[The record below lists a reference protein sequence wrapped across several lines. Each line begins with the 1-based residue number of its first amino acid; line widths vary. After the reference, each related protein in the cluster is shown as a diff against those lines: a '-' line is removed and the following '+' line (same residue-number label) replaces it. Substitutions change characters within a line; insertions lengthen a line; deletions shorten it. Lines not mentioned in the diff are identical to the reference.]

1 MELIANINQPQ
12 NEHRV
17 ILTNYLITLMC
28 ICDQL
33 RINHWQTECS
43 AEHKLTDDIESTL
56 REKLDY
62 LGEVT
67 MGNFDRIKFNRQNIL
82 LEDIEVTSTSTI
94 LAFICKSTKETL
106 KALESTEYN
115 DIINVLE
122 DILSVITQG
131 IYLSKLK

>member
-43 AEHKLTDDIESTL
+43 AEHKLTDDKIG
-56 REKLDY
+56 RAH
-62 LGEVT
+62 V
-67 MGNFDRIKFNRQNIL
+67 
-82 LEDIEVTSTSTI
+82 
-94 LAFICKSTKETL
+94 
-106 KALESTEYN
+106 
-115 DIINVLE
+115 
-122 DILSVITQG
+122 
-131 IYLSKLK
+131 